1 MAGLPEWKVQLLER
15 KRREEEESK
24 RREKE
29 QQERLAKMPAWK
41 REIIERRRAKIGSGA
56 SFSETS
62 GHAEGSSCS
71 QSDTVAGAPG
81 ANNPD
86 QGRAHVRMEEST
98 VLRENIGPVN
108 QNPFIKLER
117 QRKDCSEAE
126 ASPKVRQIAELYSQ
140 MPGVRTIRAENIIII
155 ESDPQYFSRKE
166 AKEEETKPRNLE
178 ALTELMSKR
187 GGSGVTEI
195 RASEVLIIKSSL
207 SRSVEDLNSMKREE
221 EEGEEGGPGGRG
233 RVSQLLSKFG
243 HEKGWRPMRSR
254 STENIMDNAS
264 RSTLEEELHGQ
275 PLATKS
281 FLMRMPSEDFSQCS
295 GANDRSEKHKQIS
308 KVHGPVIPTGLPPL
322 KPMTPQPQNTARDS
336 TPLPHPEEERPS
348 QDRARRPPPRTV
360 AAFCSQFEAKSEMR
374 PHEVQYPESPHRS
387 LGHPEVGLR
396 DFSPCTIES
405 NMKTEEPS
413 SLKHSTSNKKH
424 SESMLIDVDIT
435 KDDGAL
441 TKRDDVLRAT
451 SDSHHDSEGTP
462 SFHPTES
469 HHVSAD
475 ESNIPSLH
483 SINETTVTPRRSL
496 GPGVIGDVVVDCSG
510 EAEKKASS
518 SSLTLHES
526 KSKPTPNLKQAVSA
540 STSLNDSFEIHP
552 ASTPDLS
559 GISEDDVQAKAL
571 AGLRLQSKNSFV
583 VVPKRQQFLP
593 LQEEA
598 GLSLRVEQEVGSQP
612 KLPAALSHSSPSC
625 ARELLCAAEVASCV
639 ASVET
644 SLSFSEDGPPAVEAD
659 ALQTLTA
666 HPKQGPEEGEQRDKA
681 AAAAAVWDSP
691 SMSRIYNLKPVLGQ
705 SRTTEEGRPPPF
717 TVRTAGAF
725 FSRNEKAVAQV
736 QPIPAAS
743 PDSELSLPLA
753 GLNQG
758 LKVGRTESPEE
769 PPARSMIPEL
779 GSRAPRHPAMQR
791 KSGNTITIN
800 PRKMAASK
808 PAAPENGEATE
819 TETAK
824 KAEGPKA
831 ATPSKKRYPTVEEI
845 QVIGGYLSLERSC
858 LAKKNATRKKVKI
871 SFNETQLESTFEYP
885 SESALLE
892 EFGPEEEE
900 EPTAVARHNDEDD
913 EEEVLLPR
921 HGVLG
926 SPSVGGALRK
936 KPLLVDESCK
946 R

>member
-1 MAGLPEWKVQLLER
+1 
-15 KRREEEESK
+15 
-24 RREKE
+24 
-29 QQERLAKMPAWK
+29 MPAWK

-264 RSTLEEELHGQ
+264 R
-275 PLATKS
+275 
-281 FLMRMPSEDFSQCS
+281 
-295 GANDRSEKHKQIS
+295 
-308 KVHGPVIPTGLPPL
+308 
-322 KPMTPQPQNTARDS
+322 
-336 TPLPHPEEERPS
+336 
-348 QDRARRPPPRTV
+348 
-360 AAFCSQFEAKSEMR
+360 QFEAKSEMR

-396 DFSPCTIES
+396 DFSPCTIE
-405 NMKTEEPS
+405 T
-413 SLKHSTSNKKH
+413 
-424 SESMLIDVDIT
+424 
-435 KDDGAL
+435 
-441 TKRDDVLRAT
+441 T

-583 VVPKRQQFLP
+583 VVPKQ
-593 LQEEA
+593 
-598 GLSLRVEQEVGSQP
+598 QEVGSQP

-644 SLSFSEDGPPAVEAD
+644 SLSFSEDGPPAV
-659 ALQTLTA
+659 
-666 HPKQGPEEGEQRDKA
+666 
-681 AAAAAVWDSP
+681 
-691 SMSRIYNLKPVLGQ
+691 
-705 SRTTEEGRPPPF
+705 
-717 TVRTAGAF
+717 
-725 FSRNEKAVAQV
+725 RNEKAVAQV

-858 LAKKNATRKKVKI
+858 LAKKNATRKKV
-871 SFNETQLESTFEYP
+871 
-885 SESALLE
+885 
-892 EFGPEEEE
+892 
-900 EPTAVARHNDEDD
+900 R
-913 EEEVLLPR
+913 
-921 HGVLG
+921 
-926 SPSVGGALRK
+926 
-936 KPLLVDESCK
+936 
-946 R
+946 